1 MQKTNALK
9 LRQNLGSVLKK
20 LQKTGE
26 PILLEKN
33 RQPAAVIISLEDY
46 QKRFADY
53 DAARKR
59 EEIVEKIKNA
69 RGKLPPG
76 KTSLDLIRE
85 LRYGNADH

>member
-9 LRQNLGSVLKK
+9 IRQNLGAMLKRLK
-20 LQKTGE
+20 KTGE

-33 RQPAAVIISLEDY
+33 REPAAVIISLEDY

-53 DAARKR
+53 DADRKR
-59 EEIVEKIKNA
+59 EAAVEKIKQANI
-69 RGKLPPG
+69 KLPPG

-85 LRYGNADH
+85 IRS